1 LLDGRLQGVD
11 MTLDGREAGLYFVE
25 PLDFF
30 GELSVIDQLPAPEFV
45 IALAPSRFVMI
56 SASSLHQLMTLFPA
70 VTNLLNARLARRL
83 RESLAQRTLLSM
95 PTPAQRVCAQLVQ
108 LSHANT
114 NSQAPNVANAPTH
127 QEIAIMI
134 NTTRETVTRVFQK
147 LQAQGIIKR
156 DGSSL
161 HILNISYL
169 QQVANGET
177 TD

>member
-1 LLDGRLQGVD
+1 
-11 MTLDGREAGLYFVE
+11 
-25 PLDFF
+25 
-30 GELSVIDQLPAPEFV
+30 
-45 IALAPSRFVMI
+45 
-56 SASSLHQLMTLFPA
+56 
-70 VTNLLNARLARRL
+70 
-83 RESLAQRTLLSM
+83 LAQRTLLSM